1 MVGERFM
8 DRGDKVGSHP
18 RFRNIA
24 EPSLGEAPTHKC
36 RVLMNCQENKL
47 GPRSSLVQCMCGFNS
62 GEYWHPDIQYNH
74 IWLKP
79 LCFAH
84 QGLSI
89 INGSDHV
96 KVRL

>member
-1 MVGERFM
+1 MVGERLM
-8 DRGDKVGSHP
+8 YRWDKIDSHP
-18 RFRNIA
+18 RFRDIA
-24 EPSLGEAPTHKC
+24 ETSLGEAPTYKC

-47 GPRSSLVQCMCGFNS
+47 GLRSSLVECVCGLNS
-62 GEYWHPDIQYNH
+62 GEDWHPDIQHNH
-74 IWLKP
+74 IGLKP

-89 INGSDHV
+89 IYSSDHV